1 MKLSPLFLDTMAQDG
16 ESKCFQLCMI
26 AIAIGLMAGFVYFLV
41 WIITAG
47 ADSKYT
53 VNITSVDGLDPA
65 QDLHSDRQAL
75 SPVFGITVQIDNTH
89 NKLAGKCVGGDGSSV
104 VVSYGDALL
113 GKGMVPG
120 FCVQP
125 TRVGEAASKAWGMN
139 EQVPHFLRDRLA
151 GELERG
157 QAVVDVAVRTPG
169 GGGCYIDGCV
179 DTVLVCKAKIGG
191 GSSPCFLARTVSGT
205 TGNR

>member
-1 MKLSPLFLDTMAQDG
+1 MAQDG
-16 ESKCFQLCMI
+16 ESKCFKLCMLV
-26 AIAIGLMAGFVYFLV
+26 IAIGLMAGFVYFLV
-41 WIITAG
+41 WENTRPG
-47 ADSKYT
+47 DTKYT
-53 VNITSVDGLDPA
+53 VTITSVDGLDPA
-65 QDLHSDRQAL
+65 LDLHSDRQVL
-75 SPVFGITVQIDNTH
+75 SPVFGITVHIDNTH
-89 NKLAGKCVGGDGSSV
+89 NQIVEKCVGGVGSSAI
-104 VVSYGDALL
+104 VSYGDALL
-113 GKGMVPG
+113 AKGTAPW
-120 FCVQP
+120 FCVQ
-125 TRVGEAASKAWGMN
+125 TTKVGEAATKAWGLN
-139 EQVPHFLRDRLA
+139 VQVPHFLRDRLA